1 MSQPDWTGKAEIFQH
16 TIAVT
21 CFYPCMLQL
30 YIPHAVI
37 IAVLITLWKDLE
49 M

>member
-1 MSQPDWTGKAEIFQH
+1 MSQPDWIGKAEICQH
-16 TIAVT
+16 TIAVISL
-21 CFYPCMLQL
+21 YPCMVC
-30 YIPHAVI
+30 YIVCAVI